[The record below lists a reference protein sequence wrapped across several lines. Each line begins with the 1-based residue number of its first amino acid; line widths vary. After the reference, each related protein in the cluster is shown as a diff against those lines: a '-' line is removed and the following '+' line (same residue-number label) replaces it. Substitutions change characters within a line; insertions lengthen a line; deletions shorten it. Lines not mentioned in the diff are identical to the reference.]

1 MLVRYSYY
9 LTSKLAPYICA
20 KSNNIKS
27 KPRPIINDKI
37 YGFFLFDTIK
47 PTNTHIGVKY
57 IDNMKIRE
65 MYIKKVFSKS
75 PLALMNAMI
84 PPKIL
89 TIKIY
94 NIG

>member
-1 MLVRYSYY
+1 M
-9 LTSKLAPYICA
+9 APNICA
-20 KSNNIKS
+20 NNNNIES

-57 IDNMKIRE
+57 IDNIKIKAVLS
-65 MYIKKVFSKS
+65 KKVFSKS
-75 PLALMNAMI
+75 PLALMAAMI

-89 TIKIY
+89 AINIY

>member
-1 MLVRYSYY
+1 
-9 LTSKLAPYICA
+9 LAPNICA
-20 KSNNIKS
+20 NNNNIES

-57 IDNMKIRE
+57 IDNIKIKA
-65 MYIKKVFSKS
+65 MLSKKVFLKS
-75 PLALMNAMI
+75 PLALMDAMI

-89 TIKIY
+89 AIKIY